1 MALLENFVLI
11 GEILDL
17 LVEVLIV
24 ALVEL
29 QGRLHGFDLS
39 VETGYIDEICALIGQ
54 QVSG

>member
-1 MALLENFVLI
+1 MVLLENFVLI

-39 VETGYIDEICALIGQ
+39 VETGYIDEIRALIGQ
-54 QVSG
+54 QISG